1 MISRYVNEYKT
12 IIIGVV
18 LGSLT
23 LRGYNRSKLLE
34 DGVLRRIFAP
44 NREGVPGG
52 RSKWF
57 D

>member
-1 MISRYVNEYKT
+1 VISRYVNEYKT

-34 DGVLRRIFAP
+34 ETVLRRIFAFSP
-44 NREGVPGG
+44 RYL
-52 RSKWF
+52 
-57 D
+57 DT